1 MLVQASAT
9 DDAGNSSY
17 ANTEIYI
24 PGEQR
29 EWFEGHDEDRIS
41 VIPEKPRYEP
51 GDTARVQVRMPFSE
65 ATVLV
70 TIEREGIL
78 AASVFALSGKDPVI
92 RVPIKDYAPNVFV
105 SVFAVRGRIG
115 SVQPTAMVDL
125 GKPAFKL
132 GIAELKVGW
141 RDHELKVT
149 VTSDRTVYHV
159 REKAHVKIAVKTLSG
174 AALAPGAEVAVAA
187 VDQGLLELSPN
198 ASWKLLAAMMGE
210 RAYQIETSTA
220 QMQVVGKRHYGL
232 KAIPP
237 GGGGGRQITRELF
250 DTLLLWKAAVTLDEH
265 GEAQVEVPLNDS
277 LTSFKIVAVASAG
290 TGQFGTGD
298 TEIRSTQD
306 LMVFSGIS
314 PIIRTG
320 DAFDAQFTV
329 RNASE
334 RAFEASVSAKVDGLT
349 AAQQPVQKLQ
359 LGPGDGK
366 TVSWKINVPLA
377 ARELKYHIDATTVAG
392 GPSDHLLIAQ
402 RVVKAVPVR
411 TYQATLLRWEHPI
424 EQPVARPADA
434 IPGEGGVAVT
444 LSPSLTAG
452 LDGVR
457 QWMRDYPYICMEQRV
472 SRAVALKDP
481 KLWSAVIADLP
492 SYTDSDGLL
501 KYFPSMDQGSDVLT
515 SYFLAIASEAG
526 LQIPPASQTTI
537 ENGLRGFV
545 EGKIVRYESV
555 ASVDLPI
562 RKLAAIDA
570 LARFNKAEPQLLSS
584 ITIDPNLWPDSAVI
598 DWWSILLRM
607 KSVPQ
612 RAARLAAAGQIM
624 RSRLNWQGTGAHLSG
639 GDLWW
644 LMSNAETNMVRLVL
658 LLLDN
663 NQWRDDLPKVMTGA
677 IAMQARGAWPTTIS
691 NAWGTLAVDKF
702 ARTFE
707 STPVRGTTTV
717 SLPPAEQAA

>member
-1 MLVQASAT
+1 MCSGRTDNHGEFVCDAKPKLTGSVLVQASVT
-9 DDAGNSSY
+9 DDAGNISY

-24 PGEQR
+24 PAEDQR
-29 EWFEGHDEDRIS
+29 EWFAGQDDDRMSIL
-41 VIPEKPRYEP
+41 PEKPRYEP
-51 GDTARVQVRMPFSE
+51 GETARVQVRMPFSE

-78 AASVFALSGKDPVI
+78 AASVFALSGKNPVI
-92 RVPIKDYAPNVFV
+92 RVPIRDYAPNVFI
-105 SVFAVRGRIG
+105 SVLAVRGRVG

-132 GIAELKVGW
+132 GIVEIKVGW

-149 VTSDRTVYHV
+149 VSSDRAVYHV
-159 REKAHVKIAVKTLSG
+159 REQAHIKIAVKAANGS
-174 AALAPGAEVAVAA
+174 ALAPGAEVAVAA
-187 VDQGLLELSPN
+187 VDQGLLELRPN
-198 ASWKLLAAMMGE
+198 TSWKLLAAMMGE
-210 RAYQIETSTA
+210 RGYQIETSTA

-232 KAIPP
+232 KALPP

-250 DTLLLWKAAVTLDEH
+250 DALLLWKAVVPLNDR
-265 GEAQVEVPLNDS
+265 GEAEIDVPLNDS

-290 TGQFGTGD
+290 TGEFGTGD

-306 LMVFSGIS
+306 LMVFAGVS

-334 RAFEASVSAKVDGLT
+334 KAFETSVSARVDGLT
-349 AAQQPVQKLQ
+349 GAQPAAQKLQ

-366 TVSWKINVPLA
+366 TVSWKIDVPLA
-377 ARELKYHIDATTVAG
+377 ARELKYHVDATTTAG
-392 GPSDHLLIAQ
+392 GPSDHLLITQ
-402 RVVKAVPVR
+402 RVIKAVPVR
-411 TYQATLLRWEHPI
+411 TYQGTLLRWEHPI
-424 EQPVARPADA
+424 EQPIARPADA
-434 IPGEGGVAVT
+434 IPGEGGLAVT

-515 SYFLAIASEAG
+515 SYFLAIANEAG
-526 LQIPPASQTTI
+526 LEIPAQSLSTL
-537 ENGLRGFV
+537 EDGLRGFI
-545 EGKIVRYESV
+545 EGKVVRYEFIS
-555 ASVDLPI
+555 SVDLPL

-570 LARFNKAEPQLLSS
+570 LARYDKAEPKLLSS
-584 ITIDPNLWPDSAVI
+584 ITIDPNLWPDSA
-598 DWWSILLRM
+598 S
-607 KSVPQ
+607 
-612 RAARLAAAGQIM
+612 
-624 RSRLNWQGTGAHLSG
+624 
-639 GDLWW
+639 
-644 LMSNAETNMVRLVL
+644 
-658 LLLDN
+658 
-663 NQWRDDLPKVMTGA
+663 
-677 IAMQARGAWPTTIS
+677 
-691 NAWGTLAVDKF
+691 
-702 ARTFE
+702 
-707 STPVRGTTTV
+707 
-717 SLPPAEQAA
+717 